1 MRIEQL
7 DQIVKIYEHGSLS
20 KAANAL
26 FISQPSLSISVSRL
40 EEELGL
46 KIFERSNIGVAPT
59 EQGEAALEL
68 ARNILT
74 LSEKIKGMMDGR
86 KVLIRNL
93 QIAIPGA
100 FANAIA
106 PDLLMKFRE
115 LYPEVNLHIHEAP
128 YYEIVENMDRGAYS
142 IGVIPC
148 GQEGKK
154 DLLKQLNDVEI
165 EWEIISGGQ
174 AKLMLFLSSKNPLA
188 DKERI
193 SFSDIRSMKMISY
206 KENYIQTSR
215 NLRCPLHKPIIV
227 EDIELLKRLISA
239 DFGFS
244 IFPEI
249 LSYNDLYMSSGMIK
263 AIPMHELS
271 EQWDIFILY
280 SHHESLSFIEREL
293 LALVKELI
301 RDNLIS
307 QIG

>member
-7 DQIVKIYEHGSLS
+7 DQIVKIHEHGSLS
-20 KAANAL
+20 KAASAL
-26 FISQPSLSISVSRL
+26 FISQPSLSVSVNRL

-46 KIFERSNIGVAPT
+46 KIFARSNIGVAPT
-59 EQGEAALEL
+59 EQGEVALEL

-93 QIAIPGA
+93 QMAIPGA

-106 PDLLMKFRE
+106 PDLLIKFRE

-174 AKLMLFLSSKNPLA
+174 AKLLLFLSSKNPLA

-193 SFSDIRSMKMISY
+193 SFADIKSMKMISY

-280 SHHESLSFIEREL
+280 SHQESLSFIEKEL

-301 RDNLIS
+301 RDNLNS
-307 QIG
+307 QTE